1 MFNLFLGGSIIMILL
16 NQWILAYNMKKILR
30 KLGDE

>member
-1 MFNLFLGGSIIMILL
+1 MFNYFLSGGIIMILL

>member
-1 MFNLFLGGSIIMILL
+1 MFNYFLGGSIIMILL
-16 NQWILAYNMKKILR
+16 NQWILTINMKKILK